1 MVLYSLIMIVC
12 FYNYYNIYVLIVN
25 FDKKLI
31 FFFVNFLY
39 VNDDFFFNF
48 KGFRLILDIMKLYVE
63 ENN

>member
-1 MVLYSLIMIVC
+1 MIVC

-31 FFFVNFLY
+31 FFFVNFLF

>member
-1 MVLYSLIMIVC
+1 MIVC

-31 FFFVNFLY
+31 FFFVNFLR

>member
-1 MVLYSLIMIVC
+1 MIVC